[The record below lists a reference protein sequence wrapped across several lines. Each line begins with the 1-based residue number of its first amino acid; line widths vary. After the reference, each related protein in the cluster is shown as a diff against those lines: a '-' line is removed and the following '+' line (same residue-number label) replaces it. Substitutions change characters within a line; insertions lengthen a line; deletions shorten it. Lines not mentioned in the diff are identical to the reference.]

1 MKKLVILSAVL
12 ALGACADVN
21 KSVTETVNSDVT
33 GASLQSS
40 TAAYFATSK
49 RNVRVGNVSQN
60 VFGTAY
66 QSRVAGTLYDC
77 NYFRGTVTCNRA
89 R

>member
-1 MKKLVILSAVL
+1 MKKIVILSAVL

-21 KSVTETVNSDVT
+21 QSVTETVNSDVS

-40 TAAYFATSK
+40 TAVYFATSK
-49 RNVRVGNVSQN
+49 RNVKVGNVSQN

-66 QSRVAGTLYDC
+66 QSRVSGTLYNC
-77 NYFRGTVTCNRA
+77 NYFRGTVTCNLA